1 MRCSLNRASGTKLN
15 CSTVI
20 RLLVVFLTSKAFSTS
35 PSNGFGTVAV
45 IAFTLGPGLPA
56 TITPTRRSIERCTA
70 IKNSKDD
77 DPPPAISN
85 DGNEE
90 NWPTA
95 PGYFSRVARTVSS
108 LINMKDSVSPGDVI
122 FAKGDV
128 SASSICADQG
138 YDVASIYHQ
147 GLDKT
152 IENIRFFLC
161 LRERNICR
169 LPLSQIQRN
178 DSTHRN
184 TSTTSASPCRLQCS
198 QPMRNIFRS

>member
-1 MRCSLNRASGTKLN
+1 MIPFDSNHKSRLARA
-15 CSTVI
+15 
-20 RLLVVFLTSKAFSTS
+20 
-35 PSNGFGTVAV
+35 
-45 IAFTLGPGLPA
+45 
-56 TITPTRRSIERCTA
+56 
-70 IKNSKDD
+70 
-77 DPPPAISN
+77 
-85 DGNEE
+85 
-90 NWPTA
+90 
-95 PGYFSRVARTVSS
+95 VSS
-108 LINMKDSVSPGDVI
+108 LKNMKDSVSPGDVI

-178 DSTHRN
+178 DSTHQN
-184 TSTTSASPCRLQCS
+184 TSKTSTSPCRLQCS
-198 QPMRNIFRS
+198 HPMRNTFRY